1 MWKSCRFPGQA
12 EWTQNFTLSS
22 PLQGSGPFLQAL
34 SRVRQCLEEQLLLLL
49 LPIKL
54 PRLVSVTLWDMSQ
67 DPLASMGSP
76 LCKEP
81 FLGGRWVGSSSP
93 MYVGTEVTICAQV
106 YK

>member
-1 MWKSCRFPGQA
+1 MWKSCRFPGRA

-34 SRVRQCLEEQLLLLL
+34 SRVLQCLEEQQLLP

-54 PRLVSVTLWDMSQ
+54 PKLVSVTLWDVSQ
-67 DPLASMGSP
+67 DLLTSMGSP

-93 MYVGTEVTICAQV
+93 LYVGTEVTICAQV